1 MEKLYIRSED
11 LLKDSFQLAWNVY
24 ESGFKPNY
32 IVGVWRGGA
41 PIGIAVQEFLSVLGV
56 KSDHVAIRTSYYSG
70 IDAKKDTVQVY
81 GLNYVIRKL
90 ESEDRL
96 LIVDDVH
103 DTGNSISQ
111 IITDLKKACKKNTP
125 EIRVATPFFKP
136 EKNLTDNVPDYYLH
150 ETNKWLVFPHE
161 LEGLSIEE
169 IEINKPELKDL
180 ISNIKNYFARK
191 ENSQFFFLNLL
202 AFIFINVFFYRIA
215 EHGTDRSAQILI
227 FLFFIYILSLRGSY
241 KYFYNIN

>member
-56 KSDHVAIRTSYYSG
+56 KSDHVAIRTSYYTG
-70 IDAKKDTVQVY
+70 IDAKKDSVQVY

-125 EIRVATPFFKP
+125 EIKIATPYYKP
-136 EKNLTDNVPDYYLH
+136 NKN
-150 ETNKWLVFPHE
+150 ESE
-161 LEGLSIEE
+161 
-169 IEINKPELKDL
+169 
-180 ISNIKNYFARK
+180 
-191 ENSQFFFLNLL
+191 
-202 AFIFINVFFYRIA
+202 
-215 EHGTDRSAQILI
+215 
-227 FLFFIYILSLRGSY
+227 Y
-241 KYFYNIN
+241 KAA